1 MIRTFQQNCLVSLN
15 FREFGSNFFANS
27 VPIFSRNFRAFAHA
41 TSLALFDRFLS
52 FLTDGK
58 NSQIVVNLDLTGF
71 NGRSETREIFIL
83 VCLHFEKSLKFGA
96 KPFNGTKKT
105 ENRLPLN
112 PSSSIFFVIFRW
124 GRVATHSR
132 RIKNRIWKKFVSL
145 NF

>member
-1 MIRTFQQNCLVSLN
+1 MSIEANKFDLDLSTKLLSFPEFSRFRFHF

-27 VPIFSRNFRAFAHA
+27 FPFSRNFRAFAHA

-112 PSSSIFFVIFRW
+112 PSSSIFIVIFRW
-124 GRVATHSR
+124 GSR
-132 RIKNRIWKKFVSL
+132 
-145 NF
+145 